1 MKQSGCL
8 MAEQKRLA
16 PFMLGFLWVVLGT
29 MSVFAWV
36 SAFTTTKENMIPTMA
51 VAILCLLILILFVC
65 IGLRTYRLYSAK
77 YYVDGAVVTNQYKN
91 KQTTVDLDQP
101 FSVCK
106 FEMKMIYGKMGTVTR
121 TFFMLWN
128 SADTL
133 EFDHESGARTLREA
147 LKQGAVWLPDEGWC
161 RDLLLPYT
169 QQESIPTYPDF
180 LYHNT

>member
-1 MKQSGCL
+1 
-8 MAEQKRLA
+8 
-16 PFMLGFLWVVLGT
+16 
-29 MSVFAWV
+29 
-36 SAFTTTKENMIPTMA
+36 
-51 VAILCLLILILFVC
+51 
-65 IGLRTYRLYSAK
+65 
-77 YYVDGAVVTNQYKN
+77 
-91 KQTTVDLDQP
+91 
-101 FSVCK
+101 
-106 FEMKMIYGKMGTVTR
+106 MGTVTR